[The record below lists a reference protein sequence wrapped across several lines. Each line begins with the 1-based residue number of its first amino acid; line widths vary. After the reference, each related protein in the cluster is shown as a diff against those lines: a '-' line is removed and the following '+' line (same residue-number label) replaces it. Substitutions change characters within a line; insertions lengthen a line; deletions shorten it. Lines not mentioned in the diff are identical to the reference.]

1 MRSSSARNF
10 ESRYKWL
17 QGISNGSITA
27 TSSQLDLLA
36 SMRVFC
42 ALEVPGSFE
51 KISYNTLKS
60 IGLSLESKALP
71 IQVSLGLWASIKH
84 LREQAYGKAL
94 YHKKVLSPLPIL
106 SWEDKARRALLDSH
120 IATTAY
126 LDIFYFLQSFLRD
139 HPDCPPEMKLKLEN
153 RLSESKAKYQSFL
166 VGFKAGP
173 PKPSLS
179 VIDGGRDLV

>member
-17 QGISNGSITA
+17 EGISNGSIVATA
-27 TSSQLDLLA
+27 SQLNLLA
-36 SMRVFC
+36 SMRDFC

-51 KISYNTLKS
+51 RISYNTLKS

-71 IQVSLGLWASIKH
+71 IQVSLDLWVSLKH
-84 LREQAYGKAL
+84 LRELAYGKAL
-94 YHKKVLSPLPIL
+94 YHKKMSSPLSIL
-106 SWEDKARRALLDSH
+106 SWEEKARRALLDAH

-126 LDIFYFLQSFLRD
+126 LDIFDFLQSFLRD
-139 HPDCPPEMKLKLEN
+139 HPDCPPEIKLKLEN
-153 RLSESKAKYQSFL
+153 RLSESKAKYQLFL
-166 VGFKAGP
+166 IGFKAGP

>member
-1 MRSSSARNF
+1 MRSSSAKNF

-17 QGISNGSITA
+17 EGVTNGSITV
-27 TSSQLDLLA
+27 TPSQLDLLA
-36 SMRVFC
+36 SMRDFC
-42 ALEVPGSFE
+42 TLEVHGSFE
-51 KISYNTLKS
+51 KISYNTLKT
-60 IGLSLESKALP
+60 IGVSPYSTALR
-71 IQVSLGLWASIKH
+71 IQVSMDLWVSIKH
-84 LREQAYGKAL
+84 LRELAYGKSL
-94 YHKKVLSPLPIL
+94 HQKKMSSPVPIL
-106 SWEDKARRALLDSH
+106 SWEDKARRALLDAH

-126 LDIFYFLQSFLRD
+126 LDMFYFLQKFLRD

-179 VIDGGRDLV
+179 IVDGGKNFV